1 MFDRLW
7 AYCGSFI
14 SKNRL
19 IQRDGITF
27 SILDTKTCLKTFAVC
42 NHLESWI
49 ILLTDITW
57 IMYWIHEVKILCI
70 VSFFLLICCKNL

>member
-14 SKNRL
+14 FKNHL
-19 IQRDGITF
+19 IQGDGITF

-42 NHLESWI
+42 NHLQSWI
-49 ILLTDITW
+49 ILLTDFTW

-70 VSFFLLICCKNL
+70 VSFFFINLL